1 LSFFKKA
8 TPLPKPSRKPVK
20 SELHRTIKRLE
31 IKTVRLVHTIFGGEY
46 KSVFKARGLEF
57 DEVREYQEGDDPR
70 LIDWNVTA
78 RMDRLFVKKFV
89 EERELTVMLLVDVSA
104 SHQFGS
110 HTQLKR
116 DLAAE
121 ITAAIALSA
130 LKNNDRVGLILFSDR
145 IERHVAPRKGRNH
158 VNRLLHDILSL
169 EPKGLGTDYQGAV
182 SFLMQ
187 VLKQKAVVFL
197 LSDFLSLDFER
208 PLRQLATRH
217 DVISVVLVDP
227 RELSLP
233 DIGLVRLEDPE
244 TGERI
249 VLDTHS
255 PRVRAAYADRGA
267 KLALKRSAIFRS
279 LGLDFVS
286 LSTAESYVLPL
297 IKFFQARQA
306 RRVKRKGLA

>member
-1 LSFFKKA
+1 
-8 TPLPKPSRKPVK
+8 
-20 SELHRTIKRLE
+20 
-31 IKTVRLVHTIFGGEY
+31 
-46 KSVFKARGLEF
+46 
-57 DEVREYQEGDDPR
+57 
-70 LIDWNVTA
+70 
-78 RMDRLFVKKFV
+78 
-89 EERELTVMLLVDVSA
+89 
-104 SHQFGS
+104 
-110 HTQLKR
+110 
-116 DLAAE
+116 
-121 ITAAIALSA
+121 
-130 LKNNDRVGLILFSDR
+130 
-145 IERHVAPRKGRNH
+145 
-158 VNRLLHDILSL
+158 
-169 EPKGLGTDYQGAV
+169 
-182 SFLMQ
+182 